1 MRIHKER
8 QVHRLN
14 YEKMVDSM
22 TSIIEDCE
30 SRNYVNRKILE
41 EVREYLAS
49 NLLSRPKDYYN
60 YISKQTLRLLE
71 KYPSFD
77 DEKAVVYIKS
87 VLKYNSDITYRTQA
101 LTVFTF
107 LESYFN
113 PGKFDDYIVSI
124 KEITS
129 KRS

>member
-8 QVHRLN
+8 QTHRLN
-14 YEKMVDSM
+14 YEKMADSM
-22 TSIIEDCE
+22 NDIIKDCE
-30 SRNYVNRKILE
+30 SRNYVNRKVLE

-49 NLLSRPKDYYN
+49 NLLIRPKDYYN

-71 KYPSFD
+71 KYPKFD
-77 DEKAVVYIKS
+77 DEKAVAYIKS
-87 VLKYNSDITYRTQA
+87 VLRYNSDITYRTQVI
-101 LTVFTF
+101 TVNTF

-113 PGKFDDYIVSI
+113 PGKFDDYALNI
-124 KEITS
+124 KEITI